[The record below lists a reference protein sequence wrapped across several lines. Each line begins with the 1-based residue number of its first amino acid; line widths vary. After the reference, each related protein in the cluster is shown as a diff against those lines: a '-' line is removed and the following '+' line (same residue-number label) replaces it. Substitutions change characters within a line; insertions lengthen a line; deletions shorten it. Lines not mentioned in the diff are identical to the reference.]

1 MAVRIENQSTI
12 HSSFADDEMMAELV
26 DMFVSE
32 IPDRVKTLE
41 GAYADSDFELLRRT
55 AHQLK
60 GAFGS
65 YGFETLTAPA
75 RELEASLDK
84 HASTEE
90 VRQYLDKLVGFC
102 ERMSAA
108 PGPC

>member
-1 MAVRIENQSTI
+1 MSLQTENQPAI
-12 HSSFADDEMMAELV
+12 HSSFADDEMMSELV
-26 DMFVSE
+26 EMFVDE
-32 IPDRVKTLE
+32 IPERVKTLE
-41 GAYADSDFELLRRT
+41 DAYAASDLELLRRT

-75 RELEASLDK
+75 RNLEYALDK
-84 HASTEE
+84 NALLDE
-90 VRQYLDKLVGFC
+90 VRQHLDVLIGMC
-102 ERMSAA
+102 GRMSSA